1 MPRSREPNQD
11 LTPAELQVVELLAKY
26 GWGNNELAAHLVISR
41 RTIESH
47 IASALSKSNS
57 KNRVQLVLWFQKL

>member
-1 MPRSREPNQD
+1 MLRSREPNQN

-26 GWGNNELAAHLVISR
+26 GWGNDELAAHLVISR

-47 IASALSKSNS
+47 IANALSKSNS

>member
-1 MPRSREPNQD
+1 MLKSREPNQN
-11 LTPAELQVVELLAKY
+11 LTPAELQVVGLLATY
-26 GWGNNELAAHLVISR
+26 GWGNDELAEHLVISR

-47 IASALSKSNS
+47 ISSALSKSNS